1 MAESSTH
8 PSYVTPVPREPG
20 GSRSLIDRMRRA
32 RQMPLSELAGRGR
45 QEATKLVERITS
57 GRKIDPL
64 AILREHAPALALPGS
79 AHAILRGAATRRFFA
94 GVEDPNL
101 IGELL
106 PEHRAAVLERAA
118 ATLKNR
124 FDLLGYRTLW
134 FGDPIDWHFDPVLS
148 RHAPRRH
155 WTQLNPLDPTSVGDS
170 KVVWELNRHQWVAGL
185 AQAYAFTGHEP
196 CAERALSALE
206 SWIDENPYGIGVNW
220 SSSLEVSYRIMSWAW
235 TLMLLRDSPA
245 LTSDRLR
252 LLLAYFW
259 LHAGYVSR
267 YLSTYFSPNTH
278 LTGEALGLFYAGTLF
293 PEFRQAKRWRDLGQ
307 RVLVGESRSQ
317 ICADGVHFERA
328 TCYHRYT
335 VETYLQFL
343 LLARRNGVRVP
354 RYVGDRLRRALEFML
369 SIRRPDGWLP
379 EIGDADGGR
388 LMPLVERD
396 QRDPRGA
403 FALGAA
409 MFGRS
414 DFAWAAERMSA
425 DVPWLMGEAGAAVF
439 SSLRASAPYGPTSR
453 IFPTG
458 GYIVMMTTWSS
469 DAHQMVVDVG
479 PLGCSFSAG
488 HGHADLLSVQCS
500 AFGEPVLVDAGTYCY
515 TSEPE
520 WRNFFRGTAAH
531 NTLMIDGR
539 DQVKTDGPFSWRGYA
554 RVHLRE
560 WRSSPDGDFVDASH
574 SAYTGLIHRR
584 RVLFVKPEYWV
595 IVDEVLQDH
604 GNGKGGV
611 VPFLELGFQFAPMPV
626 TLARDRWAR
635 ADTPEGNTFWVGSFG
650 PAALR
655 PEIKTAQL
663 APIRGWVSAGY
674 GQRSPAPC
682 LVYGADAAA
691 LPWRSITLLM
701 PKRGKTTSAPLVS
714 PLFDDGNLPIG
725 LELED
730 LHESILVDDTD
741 IFRSLDR

>member
-8 PSYVTPVPREPG
+8 PSYVVPAALVSGR
-20 GSRSLIDRMRRA
+20 SRSLIDRMLRA
-32 RQMPLSELAGRGR
+32 RHMPLSELAGRGR
-45 QEATKLVERITS
+45 QEAAKLVERITS
-57 GRKIDPL
+57 RRSIDPFS
-64 AILREHAPALALPGS
+64 IVREQAPALARPGA
-79 AHAILRGAATRRFFA
+79 AHAILRGRAPRRFFA
-94 GVEDPNL
+94 GVEEPGL
-101 IGELL
+101 VGELV
-106 PEHRAAVLERAA
+106 PEHRAAVLESA
-118 ATLKNR
+118 ATTLKSR

-134 FGDPIDWHFDPVLS
+134 FGDPIDWHFDPVWS
-148 RHAPRRH
+148 RRSPRRH
-155 WTQLNPLDPTSVGDS
+155 WTQLNPLDPASVGDS

-185 AQAYAFTGHEP
+185 AQAYALTGHEP
-196 CAERALSALE
+196 CAERALAALE
-206 SWIDENPYGIGVNW
+206 SWIDGNPYGVGVNW

-235 TLMLLRDSPA
+235 TLMLVRDSPA
-245 LTSDRLR
+245 LTSERLT

-259 LHAGYVSR
+259 LHATYVAR

-278 LTGEALGLFYAGTLF
+278 LTGEALGLVYAGTLL
-293 PEFRQAKRWRDLGQ
+293 PEFRQAKRWRDLGR
-307 RVLVGESRSQ
+307 RVLVAESRAQ
-317 ICADGVHFERA
+317 MCADGVHFERS

-343 LLARRNGVRVP
+343 LLARRNGVPVP

-369 SIRRPDGWLP
+369 SIRRPDGRLP

-388 LMPLVERD
+388 LLPLVERD
-396 QRDPRGA
+396 QCDPSGA

-409 MFGRS
+409 LFGRS
-414 DFAWAAERMSA
+414 DFAWAAGRMTA
-425 DVPWLMGEAGAAVF
+425 DVPWLMGDAGAAGF
-439 SSLRASAPYGPTSR
+439 ASLKASAPFGPTSR

-458 GYIVMMTTWSS
+458 GYIVMMTTWSR

-515 TSEPE
+515 TSEPD

-531 NTLMIDGR
+531 STLMIDGR
-539 DQVKTDGPFSWRGYA
+539 DQVKTDGPFSWRGHA
-554 RVHLRE
+554 RVRLRE
-560 WRSSPDGDFVDASH
+560 WRSAPDGDFIDASH
-574 SAYTGLIHRR
+574 SAYAGLIHRR

-595 IVDEVLQDH
+595 IVDEVFRQD
-604 GNGKGGV
+604 GQVTGGV

-626 TLARDRWAR
+626 SIACDRWAR
-635 ADTPEGNTFWVGSFG
+635 AETPQGNTFWVGSFA
-650 PAALR
+650 PSAVR
-655 PEIKTAQL
+655 PEIRTGQL
-663 APIRGWVSAGY
+663 APIRGWVSSGY

-682 LVYGADAAA
+682 LVYGARAAS

-701 PKRGKTTSAPLVS
+701 PRRGPTTTVPLVS

-730 LHESILVDDTD
+730 LRESILVDDTD
-741 IFRSLDR
+741 VFRSLDR